1 MSACQAD
8 LGDLGVCLVAD
19 GLRADISGVGVGAG
33 SVGGFQRG
41 LGVVPGGVHC
51 RGGGLLGLDGPGGLG
66 EGHAGFGLGL
76 AAGSVGG
83 GQGGGD
89 PARVGGRQLGGGGT
103 GQVSGLGEQLLQAGQ
118 RASSRGAGCCPAAA
132 GARRFSLC
140 HLREHAG
147 LQNRRGAPRP
157 VAAGSSAPHPGCL
170 QWRAPSGAGAAAAGG
185 AGSGIWSGIWLVM
198 TGAFLFLFRR
208 EEKE

>member
-1 MSACQAD
+1 MADLGAGVVACLVSGGQRGVPVGMRGAGTLAGGGQGGVGLPAD
-8 LGDLGVCLVAD
+8 LGDLGVRLVAD
-19 GLRADISGVGVGAG
+19 GLRADIVGGVGVGAG

-66 EGHAGFGLGL
+66 QGHAGFGLGL

-118 RASSRGAGCCPAAA
+118 RASSRGGP
-132 GARRFSLC
+132 L
-140 HLREHAG
+140 L
-147 LQNRRGAPRP
+147 
-157 VAAGSSAPHPGCL
+157 PG
-170 QWRAPSGAGAAAAGG
+170 
-185 AGSGIWSGIWLVM
+185 GSGGQAVLVVPL
-198 TGAFLFLFRR
+198 A
-208 EEKE
+208 